1 MLSMI
6 RTLDVFIWAKSLL
19 CRNNIKLWKKQV
31 FYCTVLQMSG
41 GIFMKMYDILR
52 KSAIRTKIKASNKK
66 QLLQDIANMAS
77 EHVGIPSMNIAKSL
91 QQREIL
97 GPTGIGNGVAI
108 PHIKMRGL
116 TKICGFFSSLE
127 RPIDFESADKQ
138 PVDLIFTILAPENNT
153 GTEHLKALAMVSRF
167 FSDKDI
173 RSKLRS
179 SENAESL
186 FAILTS
192 SEDSK
197 AA

>member
-1 MLSMI
+1 
-6 RTLDVFIWAKSLL
+6 
-19 CRNNIKLWKKQV
+19 
-31 FYCTVLQMSG
+31 
-41 GIFMKMYDILR
+41 MKMYELLS
-52 KSAIRTKIKASNKK
+52 KSAVRTKVKAANKK
-66 QLLQDIANMAS
+66 QLLQDIANLAS
-77 EHVGIPSMNIAKSL
+77 EHVDIPNMNIAKSL

-108 PHIKMRGL
+108 PHVKIRGL
-116 TKICGFFSSLE
+116 NKIYGFFSSLD

-138 PVDLIFTILAPENNT
+138 PVDLIFTLLAPEDSN

-179 SENAESL
+179 SENTESL

-192 SEDSK
+192 NEDSK

>member
-1 MLSMI
+1 
-6 RTLDVFIWAKSLL
+6 
-19 CRNNIKLWKKQV
+19 
-31 FYCTVLQMSG
+31 
-41 GIFMKMYDILR
+41 MKMYELLS
-52 KSAIRTKIKASNKK
+52 KSAIRTKIKATNKK
-66 QLLQDIANMAS
+66 QLLQDIANLAS
-77 EHVGIPSMNIAKSL
+77 EHVDIPNMNIAKSL

-108 PHIKMRGL
+108 PHVKIRGL
-116 TKICGFFSSLE
+116 NKIYGFFSSLD

-138 PVDLIFTILAPENNT
+138 PVDLIFTLLAPEESN

-167 FSDKDI
+167 FSHKDI

-179 SENAESL
+179 SENTESL

-192 SEDSK
+192 NEDSK

>member
-1 MLSMI
+1 
-6 RTLDVFIWAKSLL
+6 
-19 CRNNIKLWKKQV
+19 
-31 FYCTVLQMSG
+31 
-41 GIFMKMYDILR
+41 MKMYELLS
-52 KSAIRTKIKASNKK
+52 KSAIRTKVKAANKK
-66 QLLQDIANMAS
+66 QLLQDIANLAS
-77 EHVGIPSMNIAKSL
+77 EHIDIPNMNIAKSL

-108 PHIKMRGL
+108 PHVKIRGL
-116 TKICGFFSSLE
+116 NKIYGFFSSLD

-138 PVDLIFTILAPENNT
+138 PVDLIFTLLAPEDSD

-179 SENAESL
+179 SENTESL

-192 SEDSK
+192 NEDSK

>member
-1 MLSMI
+1 MYELLS
-6 RTLDVFIWAKSLL
+6 
-19 CRNNIKLWKKQV
+19 
-31 FYCTVLQMSG
+31 
-41 GIFMKMYDILR
+41 
-52 KSAIRTKIKASNKK
+52 KSAIRTKLKAANKK
-66 QLLQDIANMAS
+66 QLLQDIANLAS
-77 EHVGIPSMNIAKSL
+77 EHVDIPNMNIAKSL

-108 PHIKMRGL
+108 PHVKIRGL
-116 TKICGFFSSLE
+116 NKIYGFFSSLD

-138 PVDLIFTILAPENNT
+138 PVDLIFTLLAPEDSN

-167 FSDKDI
+167 FSHKDI

-179 SENAESL
+179 SENTESL

-192 SEDSK
+192 NEDSK

>member
-1 MLSMI
+1 
-6 RTLDVFIWAKSLL
+6 
-19 CRNNIKLWKKQV
+19 
-31 FYCTVLQMSG
+31 
-41 GIFMKMYDILR
+41 MKMYELLS
-52 KSAIRTKIKASNKK
+52 KSAVRAKIKATNKK
-66 QLLQDIANMAS
+66 QLLQDIANLAS
-77 EHVGIPSMNIAKSL
+77 EHIAIPNMNIVKSL

-108 PHIKMRGL
+108 PHVKIRGL
-116 TKICGFFSSLE
+116 TRIYGFFSSLE

-138 PVDLIFTILAPENNT
+138 PVDLIFTLLAPEDNS

-179 SENAESL
+179 SENPESL

-192 SEDSK
+192 NEDSK

>member
-1 MLSMI
+1 
-6 RTLDVFIWAKSLL
+6 
-19 CRNNIKLWKKQV
+19 
-31 FYCTVLQMSG
+31 
-41 GIFMKMYDILR
+41 MKMYEILT
-52 KSAIRTKIKASNKK
+52 KKAIRTKLKSANKK
-66 QLLQDIANMAS
+66 QLLQDIANIAS
-77 EHVGIPSMNIAKSL
+77 EHVGIPYMNIAKSL

-108 PHIKMRGL
+108 PHVKIKDL
-116 TKICGFFSSLE
+116 TRIYGFFSSLE

-138 PVDLIFTILAPENNT
+138 PVDLIFTLLAPENDS
-153 GTEHLKALAMVSRF
+153 GTEHLKALAMVSRM

-179 SENAESL
+179 SENTESL

-192 SEDSK
+192 NEDSK

>member
-1 MLSMI
+1 
-6 RTLDVFIWAKSLL
+6 
-19 CRNNIKLWKKQV
+19 
-31 FYCTVLQMSG
+31 
-41 GIFMKMYDILR
+41 MKMYDILS

-66 QLLQDIANMAS
+66 QLLQDVANIAS
-77 EHVGIPSMNIAKSL
+77 EHVGVPSMNIAKSL

-108 PHIKMRGL
+108 PHIKTKGL
-116 TKICGFFSSLE
+116 KKIYGFFSSLE

-138 PVDLIFTILAPENNT
+138 PVDLIFTILAPENNN

-179 SENAESL
+179 SENTESL

-192 SEDSK
+192 NEDSK

>member
-1 MLSMI
+1 
-6 RTLDVFIWAKSLL
+6 
-19 CRNNIKLWKKQV
+19 
-31 FYCTVLQMSG
+31 MSG

-52 KSAIRTKIKASNKK
+52 KSAIRTKIKASSKK

>member
-1 MLSMI
+1 
-6 RTLDVFIWAKSLL
+6 
-19 CRNNIKLWKKQV
+19 
-31 FYCTVLQMSG
+31 MSG
-41 GIFMKMYDILR
+41 GFFMKMNDILS

-66 QLLQDIANMAS
+66 QLLQDIANIAS

-108 PHIKMRGL
+108 PHIKTSGL
-116 TKICGFFSSLE
+116 TKIHGFFSSLE

-138 PVDLIFTILAPENNT
+138 PVDLIFTILAPENNN

-186 FAILTS
+186 FAILMS
-192 SEDSK
+192 NEDSK